1 MSPVK
6 TSPLKP
12 QWASL
17 KIELEQ
23 LLRNTDKLAERDN
36 DPVSFVHAYDDPADQ
51 EVVALI
57 AACLAY
63 GQVKLLKRAI
73 AQVLGVL
80 GPNPAEHLRH
90 TDLQH
95 ETQTLQGFVY
105 RMTQAPDVLGL
116 LRAIKETLRQEGSLE
131 ALFCQHLN
139 TDAPDYQAELAAFV
153 HTLRDRSG
161 ADHRRGLRYLLP
173 DANSGSANKRLCLF
187 LRWVV
192 RGPDDI
198 DLGLWRR
205 LDAAR
210 LTMPLDTHIQRLST
224 YLGLTQR
231 KSPNWKMAR
240 EITQS
245 LARLH
250 PEDPLRYD
258 FALCHMGI
266 SGQCPRRREDTIC
279 AQCPIQ
285 SVCLL

>member
-1 MSPVK
+1 MTPARPSPP
-6 TSPLKP
+6 TP

-17 KIELEQ
+17 KLELEH
-23 LLRNTDKLAERDN
+23 LLDTTDKLAERDN
-36 DPVSFVHAYDDPADQ
+36 DPVSFVHAYDHREDQ

-73 AQVLGVL
+73 AQVLAAL
-80 GPNPAEHLRH
+80 GPHPAERLRH
-90 TDLQH
+90 ANLQ
-95 ETQTLQGFVY
+95 EERDALDGFVY

-116 LRAIKETLRQEGSLE
+116 LRAIGETLRQEGNLE
-131 ALFCQHLN
+131 ALFCLN
-139 TDAPDYQAELAAFV
+139 LNPDASDYQAELAAFV
-153 HTLRDRSG
+153 HTLRERSG
-161 ADHRRGLRYLLP
+161 AAHRRGLRYLLP
-173 DANSGSANKRLCLF
+173 DAASGSANKRLCLF
-187 LRWVV
+187 LRWMV
-192 RGPDDI
+192 RGPDGI

-205 LDAAR
+205 LDTAR

-240 EITQS
+240 EITMN

-250 PEDPLRYD
+250 PKDPLRYD

-266 SGQCPRRREDTIC
+266 SGQCPRRRDDAVC